1 MALLGLPEHLIVNR
15 YFSNNL
21 LLDLPVFLPVLR
33 GNQGLGVRPSS
44 VAAFGT
50 SCFFVNGGF
59 SENDGKEKE
68 ENDKGKSSVMIISS

>member
-33 GNQGLGVRPSS
+33 RNQGLGVRPSS
-44 VAAFGT
+44 VAAFET

-59 SENDGKEKE
+59 SENDGKEE
-68 ENDKGKSSVMIISS
+68 ENDIGKSSVMIISS

>member
-1 MALLGLPEHLIVNR
+1 MH
-15 YFSNNL
+15 
-21 LLDLPVFLPVLR
+21 
-33 GNQGLGVRPSS
+33 PSS